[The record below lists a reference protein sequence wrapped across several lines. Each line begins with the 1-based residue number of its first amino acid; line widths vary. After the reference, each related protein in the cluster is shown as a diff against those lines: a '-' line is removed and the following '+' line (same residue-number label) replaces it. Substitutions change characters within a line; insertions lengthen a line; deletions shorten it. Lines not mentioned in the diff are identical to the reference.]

1 MTLAYS
7 ALALVLAIL
16 AVSLWARRTPAADRA
31 PRAPRA
37 AEETVTL
44 EELMRPT
51 EADDEAYCPAEDRVR
66 LHAFTGTGT
75 RVCWTCRCETPTAV
89 PRG

>member
-16 AVSLWARRTPAADRA
+16 AVALWARRTPATDRA
-31 PRAPRA
+31 PRAVV
-37 AEETVTL
+37 ETVTL

-51 EADDEAYCPAEDRVR
+51 GADDEAYCPAEERVR

>member
-16 AVSLWARRTPAADRA
+16 AVALLARRTPAADRA
-31 PRAPRA
+31 PGAVV
-37 AEETVTL
+37 ETVTL

-51 EADDEAYCPAEDRVR
+51 GADDEAYCPAEERVR

>member
-16 AVSLWARRTPAADRA
+16 AVALLARRTPAA
-31 PRAPRA
+31 A

-44 EELMRPT
+44 AELLRPT
-51 EADDEAYCPAEDRVR
+51 EVDDDAWCPAEKTVR
-66 LHAFTGTGT
+66 LHRFNGTGT
-75 RVCWTCRCETPTAV
+75 RTCWTCRWETPTAV

>member
-7 ALALVLAIL
+7 ALALVLVIL
-16 AVSLWARRTPAADRA
+16 AVALLARRTPAADD
-31 PRAPRA
+31 
-37 AEETVTL
+37 ETVTL
-44 EELMRPT
+44 AELLRPT
-51 EADDEAYCPAEDRVR
+51 EVDDEAWCPAEETVR

-75 RVCWTCRCETPTAV
+75 RVCWTCRCETATAV

>member
-7 ALALVLAIL
+7 ALGLVLAIA
-16 AVSLWARRTPAADRA
+16 AVALLARRTPAA
-31 PRAPRA
+31 PRVL
-37 AEETVTL
+37 EGTVTL
-44 EELMRPT
+44 EELFRPT
-51 EADDEAYCPAEDRVR
+51 GADDEAYCPAEERVR